1 MQRAWTSCKG
11 VSVQAVFLDVACVV
25 RTCWHLDCVKQA
37 QCCFRKANIL
47 RANLKQLLVEQQ
59 EVESPASSPKLAVGD
74 MLPGNEVIRQSL
86 STAQSSHSSVSATR
100 LCYVPSDLSVSDK

>member
-11 VSVQAVFLDVACVV
+11 VSVQAVSLDFACVV
-25 RTCWHLDCVKQA
+25 GIYPHCDCVKQA
-37 QCCFRKANIL
+37 QCLFRKASIL

-59 EVESPASSPKLAVGD
+59 EVELPASPPKLAVGD
-74 MLPGNEVIRQSL
+74 VVPGNKAIRQSQ

-100 LCYVPSDLSVSDK
+100 LCYVTSDSQF